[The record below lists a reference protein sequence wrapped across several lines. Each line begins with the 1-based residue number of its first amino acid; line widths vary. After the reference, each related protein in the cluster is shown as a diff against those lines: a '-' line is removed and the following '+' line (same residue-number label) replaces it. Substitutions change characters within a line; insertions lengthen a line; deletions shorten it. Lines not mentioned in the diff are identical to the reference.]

1 MAARYGWVSGIVGL
15 AAHGTLRVTHPL
27 PPTPYPSPP
36 MLPTTFAAS
45 HTITANQPLLLTDPS
60 QLWQVKSGR
69 VAVFAVPFANDQ
81 PSGERRFLF
90 SVGAGEALF
99 AAEPCPVT
107 HLGLMAIA
115 VEPAEITS
123 LSLSEI
129 DATDCPTPL
138 LKALIDP
145 WIHHWGTI
153 DGFPK
158 PAQTG
163 QVPEIHYIS
172 LTRGQV
178 CRPDTQVLWIRMQ
191 QGTATWMGNPAFPMT
206 PELGCFPLGQGTYL
220 QAQDHIEFFAR
231 PTAEVKSRK
240 VLIRGVAQL
249 HRYCFSTLEQID
261 ARNQRLGLKRFQ
273 QRQQLN
279 QVVTENVVH
288 SLAGVL
294 EGDRIDPTESP
305 LLAVAGAVGK
315 ALGVTIQPAAPSEN
329 AARNKEPLEAI
340 ARASQ
345 LRLRRVLLRGD
356 WWRQDCGP
364 LVAYTKEGRSPVALL
379 PMAGPRYEIYAPG
392 GVPNVDASVGRRV
405 LGRSRRDAGVRD
417 PRYASPPSPSP
428 SPPPHHSLT
437 PSPHHLPLTPTLA
450 AQLDPIA
457 FVFYRPLPAGDLNAL
472 SLLRFAFR
480 GQGRDWLMI
489 GLTGVVATL
498 IGMVVPQATAVL
510 VDTVV
515 PYGDRALL
523 WQMGLGLLAAA
534 FGAASF
540 QLAQAIAALR
550 VETGADAH
558 LQAAVWD
565 RLLTLKTGFFRQYP
579 TGDLASRVSSIST
592 IRRKLSGSA
601 LQGIFAGVFS
611 LLNLGLLI
619 YYSPLLAGVALL
631 VGLVVMAVT
640 LASGLVLVRRYRPLL
655 EIQGQLYG
663 LVVQLSNGIAKLRMA
678 GAEERAFA
686 AWGQRYGQQLRLTLS
701 TQQLEDVVAV
711 FNTVLPIVTTVALFW
726 LASLMLDSDAD
737 LSTGTFLAFS
747 VAFGTFIAGA
757 TSLSD
762 TLVDLLDIVPLWQ
775 RASPILQAEPEVNLT
790 KADPGQLS
798 GALSVD
804 RVTFRYSDEGP
815 VILDDVSFEAKPGE
829 FIALVGPSGSGKSTA
844 MRLLLGFDTPQA
856 GAVYYDGQALS
867 GLDVVAVRRQCGVV
881 LQTSRLSAG
890 SIFENL
896 AGGALISLDDAWDAA
911 EKAGLAADLRAMPM
925 QMHTVVSEGG
935 SNLSGGQRQ
944 RLLIARALAVK
955 PKIMLMDEATS
966 ALDNHTQAI
975 VTESLSH
982 LKVTRVVIA
991 HRLSTIRHADRIYVL
1006 EAGRLVQQGS
1016 FEDLAGQPGL
1026 FSQLIRRQMT

>member
-1 MAARYGWVSGIVGL
+1 MLLPIL
-15 AAHGTLRVTHPL
+15 AAP
-27 PPTPYPSPP
+27 
-36 MLPTTFAAS
+36 
-45 HTITANQPLLLTDPS
+45 HTITANQPLLLTDPT
-60 QLWQVKSGR
+60 QLWQVKSGH
-69 VAVFAVPFANDQ
+69 VALFAVPFANGQ
-81 PSGERRFLF
+81 PSGKRRFLF
-90 SVGAGEALF
+90 SVPAGEALF
-99 AAEPCPVT
+99 AANICPVT

-115 VEPAEITS
+115 VEPAEIAPLS
-123 LSLSEI
+123 LSVSEI
-129 DATDCPTPL
+129 DATDCPTPQ
-138 LKALIDP
+138 LKALLDP

-163 QVPEIHYIS
+163 RVPEIHYIS

-178 CRPDTQVLWIRMQ
+178 CRPAAEVLWIRMQ
-191 QGTATWMGNPAFPMT
+191 QGTATWMGNPAFPLT
-206 PELGCFPLGQGTYL
+206 AELGCFPLGQGTYM

-231 PTAEVKSRK
+231 PTTEVTSRK

-249 HRYCFSTLEQID
+249 HRYSFGTIEQID
-261 ARNQRLGLKRFQ
+261 ARQQRLSLRRFQ
-273 QRQQLN
+273 HRQQLN
-279 QVVTENVVH
+279 QSVTENVVH

-294 EGDRIDPTESP
+294 ESDEIDSTESP

-315 ALGVTIQPAAPSEN
+315 ALGVTIQPPAASEHG
-329 AARNKEPLEAI
+329 ARMKQPLDAI

-356 WWRQDCGP
+356 WWLQDCGP

-379 PMAGPRYEIYAPG
+379 PMAGPRYEIYAP
-392 GVPNVDASVGRRV
+392 VGFAPS
-405 LGRSRRDAGVRD
+405 LNS
-417 PRYASPPSPSP
+417 PTSPP
-428 SPPPHHSLT
+428 L
-437 PSPHHLPLTPTLA
+437 HHLFLTPTLA
-450 AQLDPIA
+450 AHLDPVA
-457 FVFYRPLPAGDLNAL
+457 FVFYRPLPTDNLNAL

-480 GQGRDWLMI
+480 GQGRDWLII
-489 GLTGVVATL
+489 GLTGIAATL

-523 WQMGLGLLAAA
+523 WQIGLGLLAAA

-540 QLAQAIAALR
+540 QLAQAIATLR

-565 RLLTLKTGFFRQYP
+565 RLLKLKTGFFRQYP
-579 TGDLASRVSSIST
+579 TGDLVSRVSSIST

-601 LQGIFAGVFS
+601 LQGLFAGTFS

-619 YYSPLLAGVALL
+619 YYSPLLAGVALV

-640 LASGLVLVRRYRPLL
+640 VASGLVLVRRYRPLL

-663 LVVQLSNGIAKLRMA
+663 LVVQLINGISKLRMA

-686 AWGQRYGQQLRLTLS
+686 VWGQRYSQQLRLTLS
-701 TQQLEDVVAV
+701 TQQLEDAVTV
-711 FNTVLPIVTTVALFW
+711 FNTVLPIVTTMALFW
-726 LASLMLDSDAD
+726 LASQMLGGADAE

-747 VAFGTFIAGA
+747 VAFGTFVAGV

-762 TLVDLLDIVPLWQ
+762 TLVDLLDVVPLWQ

-798 GALSVD
+798 GMLSVD
-804 RVTFRYSDEGP
+804 RVTFRYGDEGP
-815 VILDDVSFEAKPGE
+815 VILDNVSFEAKPGE

-856 GAVYYDGQALS
+856 GSVYYDGQAMS

-896 AGGALISLDDAWDAA
+896 SGGALITLDEAWDAA

-966 ALDNHTQAI
+966 ALDNRTQAI
-975 VTESLSH
+975 VTESLNR

-1016 FEDLAGQPGL
+1016 FEELAGQPGL
-1026 FSQLIRRQMT
+1026 FSQLIKRQMT

>member
-1 MAARYGWVSGIVGL
+1 
-15 AAHGTLRVTHPL
+15 
-27 PPTPYPSPP
+27 
-36 MLPTTFAAS
+36 MLPILATPP
-45 HTITANQPLLLTDPS
+45 HTITANQPLLLTDPT

-69 VAVFAVPFANDQ
+69 LAVFAVPMAEGR
-81 PSGERRFLF
+81 PTGERRFLF
-90 SVGAGEALF
+90 IVDAGEALF
-99 AAEPCPVT
+99 SADICPVT
-107 HLGLMAIA
+107 HLGLMAVA
-115 VEPAEITS
+115 VEPAEIAP
-123 LSLSEI
+123 LPVSE
-129 DATDCPTPL
+129 TDDSGCSTPL

-145 WIHHWGTI
+145 WIHHWGQVE
-153 DGFPK
+153 GFPK
-158 PAQTG
+158 TAQTG

-178 CRPDTQVLWIRMQ
+178 CRPGPQVLWIRMQ
-191 QGTATWMGNPAFPMT
+191 QGTATWMGNPMFPLT
-206 PELGCFPLGQGTYL
+206 ADLGCFPLGQGTYM

-231 PTAEVKSRK
+231 PTAEVKLRK
-240 VLIRGVAQL
+240 VLIRGIAQL
-249 HRYCFSTLEQID
+249 HRYGFSTLELIE
-261 ARNQRLGLKRFQ
+261 AKHQRLSLKRFQ

-279 QVVTENVVH
+279 QTVTQNVVH

-294 EGDRIDPTESP
+294 EGEAVDPTESP

-315 ALGVTIQPAAPSEN
+315 AMGVTIQPPAASEN
-329 AARNKEPLEAI
+329 AARNPEPLEAI

-345 LRLRRVLLRGD
+345 LRLRRVLLRGQ
-356 WWRQDCGP
+356 WWHQDSGP
-364 LVAYTKEGRSPVALL
+364 LVAYTKTERHPVALL
-379 PMAGPRYEIYAPG
+379 PQPGPRYDLY
-392 GVPNVDASVGRRV
+392 
-405 LGRSRRDAGVRD
+405 
-417 PRYASPPSPSP
+417 SPTGLP
-428 SPPPHHSLT
+428 LT
-437 PSPHHLPLTPTLA
+437 PSPPHPLTHLPTRLTLTPALA
-450 AQLDPIA
+450 QRLDPVA
-457 FVFYRPLPAGDLNAL
+457 FVFYRPLPAGNLNAL

-489 GLTGVVATL
+489 GLTGIAATL

-510 VDTVV
+510 VNTVV

-523 WQMGLGLLAAA
+523 WQLGLGLLAAA
-534 FGAASF
+534 FGSACF
-540 QLAQAIAALR
+540 QLAQAIATLR

-565 RLLTLKTGFFRQYP
+565 RLLTLKTSFFRQYP

-601 LQGIFAGVFS
+601 LQGLFSGVFA

-619 YYSPLLAGVALL
+619 YYSPALAGVAVG
-631 VGLVVMAVT
+631 VGLLVMAVT
-640 LASGLVLVRRYRPLL
+640 VTSGLVLVRRYRPLL

-663 LVVQLSNGIAKLRMA
+663 LVVQLINGIAKLRMA

-701 TQQLEDVVAV
+701 TQQLEDAVAV
-711 FNTVLPIVTTVALFW
+711 FNTVLPIVTTVALFG
-726 LASLMLDSDAD
+726 LASAMVESKDAG
-737 LSTGTFLAFS
+737 LSTGKFLAFS

-762 TLVDLLDIVPLWQ
+762 TLVDVLDVVPLWQ

-798 GALSVD
+798 GAIAVD

-815 VILDDVSFEAKPGE
+815 VILDNVSFAAQPGE

-856 GAVYYDGQALS
+856 GSIYYDGQALA

-896 AGGALISLDDAWDAA
+896 AGGALITLDDAWDAA

-944 RLLIARALAVK
+944 RLLIARAMAVK

-966 ALDNHTQAI
+966 ALDNRTQAI
-975 VTESLSH
+975 VTDSLNQ

-991 HRLSTIRHADRIYVL
+991 HRLSTIRHADKIYVL
-1006 EAGRLVQQGS
+1006 EAGRLVEQGT
-1016 FEDLAGQPGL
+1016 FDELAGQAGL

>member
-1 MAARYGWVSGIVGL
+1 MLSPIL
-15 AAHGTLRVTHPL
+15 AAP
-27 PPTPYPSPP
+27 
-36 MLPTTFAAS
+36 
-45 HTITANQPLLLTDPS
+45 HTITANQPLRLTDS
-60 QLWQVKSGR
+60 TQLWQVKSGH
-69 VAVFAVPFANDQ
+69 VAVFAVPFANGQ

-90 SVGAGEALF
+90 IVPAGEALF
-99 AAEPCPVT
+99 AAEICPVT

-115 VEPAEITS
+115 FEPAEIAP
-123 LSLSEI
+123 LPLSET
-129 DATDCPTPL
+129 DTTDCRTPL

-145 WIHHWGTI
+145 WIHHWGSI

-163 QVPEIHYIS
+163 LVPEIHYIS
-172 LTRGQV
+172 LTRGQI
-178 CRPDTQVLWIRMQ
+178 CRPNTAVLWIRMQ

-206 PELGCFPLGQGTYL
+206 AELGCFPLGQGTYM

-231 PTAEVKSRK
+231 PTAEVTSRK
-240 VLIRGVAQL
+240 VLIRGIAQL

-261 ARNQRLGLKRFQ
+261 ARQQRLGLKRFQ

-279 QVVTENVVH
+279 QSVTEMVVH

-294 EGDRIDPTESP
+294 ERDRIDTTESP

-315 ALGVTIQPAAPSEN
+315 ALGVTIQPPAASEN
-329 AARNKEPLEAI
+329 AARMKEPLDAI

-345 LRLRRVLLRGD
+345 LRLRRVLLRGE

-392 GVPNVDASVGRRV
+392 GIAFVGETVGQKDSGKQREEN
-405 LGRSRRDAGVRD
+405 SERD
-417 PRYASPPSPSP
+417 PRYGASRQNRKSQIQNFSTQPGQTRGSAPTPHPPI
-428 SPPPHHSLT
+428 
-437 PSPHHLPLTPTLA
+437 HLSTNIPLTPALA
-450 AQLDPIA
+450 AHLDPVA
-457 FVFYRPLPAGDLNAL
+457 FVFYRPLPTGDLSAL

-480 GQGRDWLMI
+480 GQERDWLMI
-489 GLTGVVATL
+489 GLTGVAATL

-523 WQMGLGLLAAA
+523 WQIGLGLLAAA

-540 QLAQAIAALR
+540 QLAQAIASLR

-565 RLLTLKTGFFRQYP
+565 RLLKLKTGFFRQYP

-601 LQGIFAGVFS
+601 LQGIFAGIFS
-611 LLNLGLLI
+611 LLNLGLLV
-619 YYSPLLAGVALL
+619 YYSPLLAGVALI

-640 LASGLVLVRRYRPLL
+640 VASGLVLVRRYRPLL

-663 LVVQLSNGIAKLRMA
+663 LVVQLINGIAKLRMA

-701 TQQLEDVVAV
+701 TQQLEDGVAV

-726 LASLMLDSDAD
+726 LASFMRSGDAD

-762 TLVDLLDIVPLWQ
+762 TLVDLLDVVPLWQ
-775 RASPILQAEPEVNLT
+775 RASPILHAEPEVNLS

-798 GALSVD
+798 GALAVD

-844 MRLLLGFDTPQA
+844 MRLVLGFDVPQA

-966 ALDNHTQAI
+966 ALDNRTQAI
-975 VTESLSH
+975 VTESLDR

-1016 FEDLAGQPGL
+1016 FEELASQPGL

>member
-1 MAARYGWVSGIVGL
+1 MLQPAIAL
-15 AAHGTLRVTHPL
+15 
-27 PPTPYPSPP
+27 SPR
-36 MLPTTFAAS
+36 
-45 HTITANQPLLLTDPS
+45 TITANQPLLLTDPARCW
-60 QLWQVKSGR
+60 LVKSGR
-69 VAVFAVPFANDQ
+69 IAVFAVPMAMGQ
-81 PSGERRFLF
+81 PTGERRFLF
-90 SVGAGEALF
+90 MVSAGESLF
-99 AAEPCPVT
+99 NTDICPIT
-107 HLGLMAIA
+107 HLGLMAVA
-115 VEPAEITS
+115 VEPAEIAPRC
-123 LSLSEI
+123 LSET
-129 DATDCPTPL
+129 DDTDCPTPL
-138 LKALIDP
+138 LKELIDP

-158 PAQTG
+158 TAQTG
-163 QVPEIHYIS
+163 QVPDVHYIS

-178 CRPDTQVLWIRMQ
+178 CRPDSQVLWIRMQ
-191 QGTATWMGNPAFPMT
+191 EGTATWMGNPAFPIT
-206 PELGCFPLGQGTYL
+206 AELGCFPLGRGTYL

-240 VLIRGVAQL
+240 VLIRGIAQL
-249 HRYCFSTLEQID
+249 HRYCFNTLEQID
-261 ARNQRLGLKRFQ
+261 ARHQRLSLRRFQ

-279 QVVTENVVH
+279 QAVTENVVH

-294 EGDRIDPTESP
+294 EGEAADSTESP
-305 LLAVAGAVGK
+305 LLAAAGAVGK
-315 ALGVTIQPAAPSEN
+315 ALGVAIQPPASSEN
-329 AARNKEPLEAI
+329 PARNQEPLDAI

-345 LRLRRVLLRGD
+345 LRLRRVLLRGQ
-356 WWRQDCGP
+356 WWQQDCGP
-364 LVAYTKEGRSPVALL
+364 MVAYLKEDRQPVALL
-379 PMAGPRYEIYAPG
+379 PLSGDRYEIYAPG
-392 GVPNVDASVGRRV
+392 GITLSPKSMGQAS
-405 LGRSRRDAGVRD
+405 SDQQRRDGGRHD
-417 PRYASPPSPSP
+417 PRYASPS
-428 SPPPHHSLT
+428 PPHHI
-437 PSPHHLPLTPTLA
+437 PLTPTLA
-450 AQLDPIA
+450 QHLDPVA
-457 FVFYRPLPAGDLNAL
+457 FIFYRPLPLGDLNAL
-472 SLLRFAFR
+472 SLLHFAFR

-489 GLTGVVATL
+489 GLTGIAATL
-498 IGMVVPQATAVL
+498 IGMAVPQATAVL

-523 WQMGLGLLAAA
+523 WQIGLGLLAVA

-540 QLAQAIAALR
+540 QLAQAIATLR

-565 RLLTLKTGFFRQYP
+565 RLLKLKTGFFRQYP
-579 TGDLASRVSSIST
+579 TGDLASRVSSISA

-601 LQGIFAGVFS
+601 LQGIFAGAFA

-619 YYSPLLAGVALL
+619 YYSPALAGVALL
-631 VGLVVMAVT
+631 VGLLVMAVT
-640 LASGLVLVRRYRPLL
+640 IASGLVLVRSYRPLL

-663 LVVQLSNGIAKLRMA
+663 LVVQLINGIAKLRMA

-701 TQQLEDVVAV
+701 TQQLEDAVGV
-711 FNTVLPIVTTVALFW
+711 FNTVLPILTTVLLFW
-726 LASLMLDSDAD
+726 LASHMLGNAKGD

-757 TSLSD
+757 TSLSNI
-762 TLVDLLDIVPLWQ
+762 LVDLLDIVPLWQ
-775 RASPILQAEPEVNLT
+775 RASPILHAETEVNLS

-798 GALSVD
+798 GALSVE

-815 VILDDVSFEAKPGE
+815 VILDNVSFEAQPGE

-844 MRLLLGFDTPQA
+844 MRLLLGFDTPQT
-856 GAVYYDGQALS
+856 GSVYYDGQALA

-966 ALDNHTQAI
+966 ALDNRTQAI
-975 VTESLSH
+975 VTESLDR

-991 HRLSTIRHADRIYVL
+991 HRLSTIRHADRIYVM
-1006 EAGRLVQQGS
+1006 EAGQLVQQGS
-1016 FEDLAGQPGL
+1016 FDELAGQPGL
-1026 FSQLIRRQMT
+1026 FSQLIKRQMT

>member
-1 MAARYGWVSGIVGL
+1 
-15 AAHGTLRVTHPL
+15 
-27 PPTPYPSPP
+27 
-36 MLPTTFAAS
+36 MLQSAIAPFPR
-45 HTITANQPLLLTDPS
+45 TITANQPLLLTDPTR
-60 QLWQVKSGR
+60 LWQVKSGR
-69 VAVFAVPFANDQ
+69 VAIFAVPMADGQ

-90 SVGAGEALF
+90 IVGAGEALF
-99 AAEPCPVT
+99 AADTCSNT
-107 HLGLMAIA
+107 GLGLIAVA
-115 VEPAEITS
+115 VEPAEIAP
-123 LSLSEI
+123 LPLSETD
-129 DATDCPTPL
+129 DADCPTPL

-145 WIHHWGTI
+145 WIHHWGSI
-153 DGFPK
+153 DGFPRT
-158 PAQTG
+158 AQTG
-163 QVPEIHYIS
+163 QVPEVHYIS

-191 QGTATWMGNPAFPMT
+191 EGTATWMGNPNFPIT
-206 PELGCFPLGQGTYL
+206 AALGCFPLGQGTYM

-240 VLIRGVAQL
+240 VLLRGIAQL

-261 ARNQRLGLKRFQ
+261 ARHQRLSLKRFQ

-279 QVVTENVVH
+279 QAVTENVVH

-294 EGDRIDPTESP
+294 DGDAAEAGESP
-305 LLAVAGAVGK
+305 LLAAAGAVGK
-315 ALGVTIQPAAPSEN
+315 ALGVTIQPPAPSEN
-329 AARNKEPLEAI
+329 AARTKEPLDAI

-345 LRLRRVLLRGD
+345 LRLRRVLLRGQ
-356 WWRQDCGP
+356 WWQQDSGP
-364 LVAYTKEGRSPVALL
+364 MVAYLKGDGQQSQRLPVALL
-379 PMAGPRYEIYAPG
+379 PASGSRYDLYAPTG
-392 GVPNVDASVGRRV
+392 LPAN
-405 LGRSRRDAGVRD
+405 LDAGGQQFSARLRKGTGKNAL
-417 PRYASPPSPSP
+417 PTPSPPSTHPPTSP
-428 SPPPHHSLT
+428 STHPPTSPSTRT
-437 PSPHHLPLTPTLA
+437 PITPTLA
-450 AQLDPIA
+450 QHLDPVA
-457 FVFYRPLPAGDLNAL
+457 FVFYRPLPTGDLNVL
-472 SLLRFAFR
+472 SLLHFAFR
-480 GQGRDWLMI
+480 GQGKDWLMI
-489 GLTGVVATL
+489 GLTGVAVTL
-498 IGMVVPQATAVL
+498 IGMAVPQATAVL

-523 WQMGLGLLAAA
+523 WQIGLGLLAAA

-540 QLAQAIAALR
+540 QLAQAIATLR

-565 RLLTLKTGFFRQYP
+565 RLLKLQTGFFRQYP
-579 TGDLASRVSSIST
+579 TGDLASRVSSISA

-601 LQGIFAGVFS
+601 LQGLFAGVFS

-619 YYSPLLAGVALL
+619 YYSPTLAGVALV
-631 VGLVVMAVT
+631 VGLLVMGIT

-663 LVVQLSNGIAKLRMA
+663 LVVQLINGIAKLRMA

-701 TQQLEDVVAV
+701 TQQLEDAVSV
-711 FNTVLPIVTTVALFW
+711 FNTVLPILTTVALFW
-726 LASLMLDSDAD
+726 LASQMLGSASAG

-747 VAFGTFIAGA
+747 VAFGTFITGA
-757 TSLSD
+757 TSLSN
-762 TLVDLLDIVPLWQ
+762 TLVDLLDVVPLWQ
-775 RASPILQAEPEVNLT
+775 RASPILHAEPEVNLT
-790 KADPGQLS
+790 KADPGQLT
-798 GALSVD
+798 GAFSVD

-815 VILDDVSFEAKPGE
+815 VILDNVSFAAQPGE

-856 GAVYYDGQALS
+856 GSVYYDGQALA

-966 ALDNHTQAI
+966 ALDNRTQAI
-975 VTESLSH
+975 VTESLDR

-1026 FSQLIRRQMT
+1026 FSQLIKRQMT

>member
-1 MAARYGWVSGIVGL
+1 MLSKTL
-15 AAHGTLRVTHPL
+15 AATHR
-27 PPTPYPSPP
+27 
-36 MLPTTFAAS
+36 
-45 HTITANQPLLLTDPS
+45 TITANQPLLLTDLT

-69 VAVFAVPFANDQ
+69 VAVFAVPFANGQ

-90 SVGAGEALF
+90 TAGPGEALF
-99 AAEPCPVT
+99 AADPCPVT
-107 HLGLMAIA
+107 HLGLMAVA
-115 VEPAEITS
+115 VEPAEIAA
-123 LSLSEI
+123 LALSEI
-129 DATDCPTPL
+129 DATDCPTSL
-138 LKALIDP
+138 LKDLIDP

-172 LTRGQV
+172 LTRGQI

-191 QGTATWMGNPAFPMT
+191 EGTATWMGNPAFPLT
-206 PELGCFPLGQGTYL
+206 AELGCFPLGRGTYM

-240 VLIRGVAQL
+240 VLIRGIAQL

-279 QVVTENVVH
+279 QIVTENVVH

-294 EGDRIDPTESP
+294 EGDRIDSTESP

-345 LRLRRVLLRGD
+345 LRLRRVLLRGE

-379 PMAGPRYEIYAPG
+379 PTPGPRYEIYAPG
-392 GVPNVDASVGRRV
+392 G
-405 LGRSRRDAGVRD
+405 L
-417 PRYASPPSPSP
+417 SP
-428 SPPPHHSLT
+428 SPPLQNSKFKTQNSKLPTSPT
-437 PSPHHLPLTPTLA
+437 PPPHHLPLTPTLA
-450 AQLDPIA
+450 AHLDPVA
-457 FVFYRPLPAGDLNAL
+457 FVFYRPLPTGDLNAL

-489 GLTGVVATL
+489 GLTGVAATL

-523 WQMGLGLLAAA
+523 WQIGLGLLAAA
-534 FGAASF
+534 FGAAGF
-540 QLAQAIAALR
+540 QLAQAIATLR

-565 RLLTLKTGFFRQYP
+565 RLLTLKTSFFRQYP
-579 TGDLASRVSSIST
+579 TGDLASRVSSISA

-601 LQGIFAGVFS
+601 LQGLFAGIFS

-619 YYSPLLAGVALL
+619 YYSPLLAGVAII
-631 VGLVVMAVT
+631 VGLIVMVVTV
-640 LASGLVLVRRYRPLL
+640 ASGLVLVRRYRPLL

-663 LVVQLSNGIAKLRMA
+663 LVVQLINGIAKLRMA

-701 TQQLEDVVAV
+701 TQQLEDAVAV

-726 LASLMLDSDAD
+726 LASLMLNGDAD

-798 GALSVD
+798 GALSMD

-844 MRLLLGFDTPQA
+844 MRLLLGFDVPQA
-856 GAVYYDGQALS
+856 GTVYYDGQALS

-966 ALDNHTQAI
+966 ALDNRTQAI
-975 VTESLSH
+975 VTESLNR

-1006 EAGRLVQQGS
+1006 EVGRLVQQGS
-1016 FEDLAGQPGL
+1016 FEELASQPGL

>member
-1 MAARYGWVSGIVGL
+1 
-15 AAHGTLRVTHPL
+15 
-27 PPTPYPSPP
+27 
-36 MLPTTFAAS
+36 MLPTLTPPP
-45 HTITANQPLLLTDPS
+45 HTITANQPLLLTDPG
-60 QLWQVKSGR
+60 QFWRVQTGR
-69 VAVFAVPFANDQ
+69 VAVFAVPFADGQ
-81 PSGERRFLF
+81 PRGDRRYLF
-90 SVGAGEALF
+90 TVGPGEALF
-99 AAEPCPVT
+99 AADMCPVT
-107 HLGLMAIA
+107 GLGLLAVAI
-115 VEPAEITS
+115 EPAEVIPCV
-123 LSLSEI
+123 LSEA
-129 DATDCPTPL
+129 DHSDCPTPL
-138 LKALIDP
+138 LKELIDP
-145 WIHHWGTI
+145 WIHHWGAI
-153 DGFPK
+153 EGFPK
-158 PAQTG
+158 PAQSG
-163 QVPEIHYIS
+163 LVPEIHYIS

-178 CRPDTQVLWIRMQ
+178 CRPANQVLWIRMQ

-231 PTAEVKSRK
+231 PTAEVTSRK
-240 VLIRGVAQL
+240 VLIRGIAQL
-249 HRYCFSTLEQID
+249 HRYGFATLEQID
-261 ARNQRLGLKRFQ
+261 ARQQRLGLKRFQ

-279 QVVTENVVH
+279 QSVTEMVVH

-294 EGDRIDPTESP
+294 ERDRVDSTESP

-315 ALGVTIQPAAPSEN
+315 ALGVTIHPPAASEN
-329 AARNKEPLEAI
+329 AARMKEPLEAI

-364 LVAYTKEGRSPVALL
+364 LVAYTKAGRSPVALL
-379 PMAGPRYEIYAPG
+379 PMAGPRYEVYAPEG
-392 GVPNVDASVGRRV
+392 LSDVDESVGRGFLGRWSKTDPA
-405 LGRSRRDAGVRD
+405 GRSRRNADTRD
-417 PRYASPPSPSP
+417 PSYTSPS
-428 SPPPHHSLT
+428 SPPPHPLT

-450 AQLDPIA
+450 AHLAPVA
-457 FVFYRPLPAGDLNAL
+457 FVFYRPLPPGDLDAL

-489 GLTGVVATL
+489 GLTGIAATL

-523 WQMGLGLLAAA
+523 WQIGLGLLAAA
-534 FGAASF
+534 LGTASF
-540 QLAQAIAALR
+540 QLAQAIATLR

-601 LQGIFAGVFS
+601 LQGIFAGIFS

-619 YYSPLLAGVALL
+619 YYSPLLAGVAVL
-631 VGLVVMAVT
+631 VGLAVMAVT
-640 LASGLVLVRRYRPLL
+640 VASGLVLVRRYRPLL

-663 LVVQLSNGIAKLRMA
+663 LVVQLINGIAKLRMA

-701 TQQLEDVVAV
+701 TQQLEDGVAV

-726 LASLMLDSDAD
+726 LASFMVAGDAD

-762 TLVDLLDIVPLWQ
+762 TLVDLLDVVPLWQ
-775 RASPILQAEPEVNLT
+775 RASPILQAEPEVNLS

-804 RVTFRYSDEGP
+804 RVTFCYSDAGP
-815 VILDDVSFEAKPGE
+815 VILDNVSFAAKPGE

-844 MRLLLGFDTPQA
+844 MRLLLGFDVPQA

-896 AGGALISLDDAWDAA
+896 AGGALITLDDAWDAA

-966 ALDNHTQAI
+966 ALDNRTQAI
-975 VTESLSH
+975 VTESLNR

-1016 FEDLAGQPGL
+1016 FEELAGQPGL
-1026 FSQLIRRQMT
+1026 FSQLIRRQMR

>member
-1 MAARYGWVSGIVGL
+1 
-15 AAHGTLRVTHPL
+15 
-27 PPTPYPSPP
+27 
-36 MLPTTFAAS
+36 MLPATLS
-45 HTITANQPLLLTDPS
+45 PYTITANRPLLLTNPS
-60 QLWQVKSGR
+60 QFWQVKSGR
-69 VAVFAVPFANDQ
+69 VAVFAVPFAHGR
-81 PSGERRFLF
+81 PAGERRFLF
-90 SVGAGEALF
+90 CVGAGEAVF
-99 AAEPCPVT
+99 ASDICPAT
-107 HLGLMAIA
+107 HLGLLAVA
-115 VEPAEITS
+115 VEPTEIAP
-123 LSLSEI
+123 LPLSET
-129 DATDCPTPL
+129 DATGCPTSL

-158 PAQTG
+158 PAQAG
-163 QVPEIHYIS
+163 QVPEVHYIS

-191 QGTATWMGNPAFPMT
+191 QGTATWMGNPAFPLT
-206 PELGCFPLGQGTYL
+206 ADLGCFPLGQGTYM

-231 PTAEVKSRK
+231 PTAEVTSRK
-240 VLIRGVAQL
+240 VLIRGLAQL
-249 HRYCFSTLEQID
+249 HRYGFSTIEQID
-261 ARNQRLGLKRFQ
+261 ARQQRLGLKRFQ

-279 QVVTENVVH
+279 QTVTENVVH

-294 EGDRIDPTESP
+294 ESDRVDSTESP

-315 ALGVTIQPAAPSEN
+315 ALGVTIHPPAVSEN
-329 AARNKEPLEAI
+329 AARMKEPLDAI

-345 LRLRRVLLRGD
+345 LRIRRVLLRGE
-356 WWRQDCGP
+356 WWQQDCGP
-364 LVAYTKEGRSPVALL
+364 LAAYTKTDRQPVALL
-379 PMAGPRYEIYAPG
+379 PLPGPRYEIYAPG
-392 GVPNVDASVGRRV
+392 GIGECAEQLSPHGQQGLNGKRT
-405 LGRSRRDAGVRD
+405 
-417 PRYASPPSPSP
+417 PRYGSSSNQNLKSKIQNSPDPGQTHRSTPTHPPIHPS
-428 SPPPHHSLT
+428 T
-437 PSPHHLPLTPTLA
+437 HLPLTPTLA
-450 AQLDPIA
+450 AQLDPVA
-457 FVFYRPLPAGDLNAL
+457 FVFYRPLPTGDLNAL

-489 GLTGVVATL
+489 GLTGVAATL

-523 WQMGLGLLAAA
+523 WQIGLGLLAAA
-534 FGAASF
+534 LGAASF
-540 QLAQAIAALR
+540 QLAQAIATLR

-601 LQGIFAGVFS
+601 LQGLFAGIFS

-619 YYSPLLAGVALL
+619 YYSPWLAAIAVM
-631 VGLVVMAVT
+631 VGLLVMAVT
-640 LASGLVLVRRYRPLL
+640 VTSGLVLVRRYRPLL

-663 LVVQLSNGIAKLRMA
+663 LVVQLINGIAKLRMA

-701 TQQLEDVVAV
+701 TQQLEDGVAV
-711 FNTVLPIVTTVALFW
+711 FNTGLPIVTTVALFW
-726 LASLMLDSDAD
+726 LASFMLEGDAD

-762 TLVDLLDIVPLWQ
+762 TLVDLLDVVPLWQ
-775 RASPILQAEPEVNLT
+775 RASPILQAEPEVNLS

-798 GALSVD
+798 GAIAVE

-815 VILDDVSFEAKPGE
+815 VILDNVSFAAQPGE

-856 GAVYYDGQALS
+856 GAVYYDGQALA

-896 AGGALISLDDAWDAA
+896 AGGALITLDDAWDAA

-966 ALDNHTQAI
+966 ALDNRTQAI
-975 VTESLSH
+975 VTESLNR

-1016 FEDLAGQPGL
+1016 FEELAGQPGL
-1026 FSQLIRRQMT
+1026 FSQLIKRQMT